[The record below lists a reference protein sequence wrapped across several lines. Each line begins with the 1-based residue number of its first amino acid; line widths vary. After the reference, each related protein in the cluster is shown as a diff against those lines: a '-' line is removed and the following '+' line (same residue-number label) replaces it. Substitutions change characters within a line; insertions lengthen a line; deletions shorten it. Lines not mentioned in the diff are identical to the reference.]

1 MAGSFLLISRISVSS
16 KLLFQVE
23 RPAKR
28 CNIVGMASHSQYAAT
43 AYRALYASKCRV
55 PGELTLPELQRV
67 LTDLGFCDSVHSRA
81 DATEYIYKYDSS
93 LRGVLGALARRVASR
108 FPAVA

>member
-1 MAGSFLLISRISVSS
+1 
-16 KLLFQVE
+16 
-23 RPAKR
+23 
-28 CNIVGMASHSQYAAT
+28 MASHSQYAAT

-93 LRGVLGALARRVASR
+93 LRGVLGTSPTSTHSGQRLPVRAHRSGELLIGCRLEQ
-108 FPAVA
+108 